1 MAKLTIEQSHSLP
14 VDEVKRRLEDLAN
27 RLSAK
32 YGIEAAW
39 TGEREATLKRTGVSG
54 KIQVQETR
62 VNILLDLSF
71 ALLPIKG
78 KIEER
83 VKKELAA
90 ALA

>member
-1 MAKLTIEQSHSLP
+1 MAKLTIEHAHSLP
-14 VDEVKRRLEDLAN
+14 LDEVKRRLEDLAN

-32 YGIEAAW
+32 YGIEASW
-39 TGEREATLKRTGVSG
+39 TNDREAALKRTGVTG
-54 KIQVQETR
+54 KIQVQDTR
-62 VNILLDLSF
+62 VSVLLDLSF

-83 VKKELAA
+83 IKRELAA